1 MKFRCKIQQTQKV
14 GRKYKASWDRDREI
28 SRPQSFFLS
37 MQATL
42 TADEH
47 RIPTKGLQNRRSA
60 RLRMSTVR
68 TAASVR
74 TISLLTPSTP
84 IAALVPLAVT
94 VPPSG
99 SVSADSAENHWK
111 VLAGQVAGSRKLGGE
126 CADALRWTEIT
137 AHGQTYCV
145 ALVADGAGSA
155 QFGGQGARAAVD
167 EALRATCKALRK
179 SEMVAKP
186 ALHGE
191 RIVAAAVKRLKAEA
205 SHLAADLRQLAT
217 TLSVVVAAPTWT
229 WLLHIGDGAI
239 VVSPSCAA
247 ATEWHALAWPVTG
260 EYANS
265 TYFLTD
271 DSVRWS
277 AQVTG
282 SATAIVL
289 MSDGLV
295 PLALDLVNRLPFG
308 PFFDGIAREL
318 AACEV
323 QALHPHFMA
332 MLRSPRVTDRTD
344 DDVSLIFALRTPAPR
359 PASSAGVQA
368 VGAAHA
374 GP

>member
-1 MKFRCKIQQTQKV
+1 M
-14 GRKYKASWDRDREI
+14 
-28 SRPQSFFLS
+28 
-37 MQATL
+37 

-47 RIPTKGLQNRRSA
+47 RIPTKDLKSQHSA

-68 TAASVR
+68 TAAAVR

-84 IAALVPLAVT
+84 IPALEPLAVT
-94 VPPSG
+94 LRAVG
-99 SVSADSAENHWK
+99 TQDATAADSQWK
-111 VLAGQVAGSRKLGGE
+111 VLAGQAAGSRKFGGE

-179 SEMVAKP
+179 SEMVGKP
-186 ALHGE
+186 ALHGD

-205 SHLAADLRQLAT
+205 HDLAADLRQLAT
-217 TLSVVVAAPTWT
+217 TLSIVVAAPGWTWT
-229 WLLHIGDGAI
+229 LHVGDGAI
-239 VVSPSCAA
+239 VVNQTSAQSSG
-247 ATEWHALAWPVTG
+247 WQALAWPVNG

-271 DSVRWS
+271 DSVQWS
-277 AQVTG
+277 AQVSG
-282 SATAIVL
+282 PVQAAVL

-295 PLALDLVNRLPFG
+295 PLALDLVNHLPFG

-318 AACEV
+318 AAREV
-323 QALHPHFMA
+323 QALQPHFMA

-344 DDVSLIFALRTPAPR
+344 DDVSLIFALRTPTAAPTEF
-359 PASSAGVQA
+359 AGVGATGVEA
-368 VGAAHA
+368 VGAANA